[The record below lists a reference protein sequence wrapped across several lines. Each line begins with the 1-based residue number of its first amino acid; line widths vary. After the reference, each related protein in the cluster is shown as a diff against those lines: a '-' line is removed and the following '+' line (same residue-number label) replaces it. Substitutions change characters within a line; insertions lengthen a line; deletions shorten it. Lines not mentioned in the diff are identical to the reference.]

1 MFVVCRVRSGL
12 CQELIPP
19 SHESYRV
26 RVSLT
31 VCDLETSKR
40 GGLGPIWDVAPQKET
55 TVPTPRFL
63 FRVNL
68 SVIYMT
74 FVLVCLSVHTD
85 KIF

>member
-1 MFVVCRVRSGL
+1 MFVVCL
-12 CQELIPP
+12 CEEMIPSSQE
-19 SHESYRV
+19 YYQV

-40 GGLGPIWDVAPQKET
+40 GGLGPIWDVVPQKET
-55 TVPTPRFL
+55 TVATPRF
-63 FRVNL
+63 RVTI
-68 SVIYMT
+68 SVIYMA